1 MSIYKKIFKQTVIY
15 GLAAVFPKVIGF
27 FLVPFHTQFMP
38 DQAYGQYSVVFAIIT
53 FFNVILA
60 FGMETA
66 FFRFYNM
73 QDNKVA
79 VSNTATLFLL
89 FTTLCFL
96 AICLFTQEF
105 WADLLNISQQVF
117 QYVIWILVFDTLV
130 IIPFAK
136 LRANQRPM
144 VYSSIKIIN
153 VLLFTGLNVFFLYL
167 LPKVAANN
175 PASFWTEIYKEDYQ
189 VAYLFLAN
197 LIASLLTFL
206 FFIKEYFSLKLS
218 IDITLTKKMLR
229 YAFPIM
235 IGGLAFATNEG
246 FDKILLER
254 LLPKDVALAQIGQY
268 AACYKLGLFMVLFRQ
283 AYTLGIEPFFFNY
296 AKNADAPIKYATIT
310 KYFTIFGSLIMLVIV
325 VFSDIL
331 KIFVIRNPEYWAA
344 MSIVPLIILANLC
357 MGIYTNLSV
366 WYKLKDKTMMGA
378 YISIIGAILTLIF
391 NFALIPYLGYIGS
404 AIATL
409 IAYGAMMIISYLLGQ
424 KYYPIPYDIKAISG
438 YLIASISFSFIYFYF
453 FRENYFIGITFI
465 LLFTLLI
472 LKEQYPVWR
481 KKVNNR

>member
-1 MSIYKKIFKQTVIY
+1 MSIYQKIFKQTVIY

-89 FTTLCFL
+89 FTTLSFL

-144 VYSSIKIIN
+144 VYSGIKIIN

-167 LPKVAANN
+167 LPKAAVNY
-175 PASFWTEIYKEDYQ
+175 PASFWADIYKEDYQ

-206 FFIKEYFSLKLS
+206 FFIKEYISLKLS
-218 IDITLTKKMLR
+218 IDIALTKKMLR

-254 LLPKDVALAQIGQY
+254 LLPKDIALAQVGQY

-296 AKNADAPIKYATIT
+296 AKNKDAPIKYATIT

-331 KIFVIRNPEYWAA
+331 KLFVIRNPEYWAA

-438 YLIASISFSFIYFYF
+438 YLIASISFCFIYFYF
-453 FRENYFIGITFI
+453 FRENYYIGISFI

-472 LKEQYPVWR
+472 LKEQYPVWI